1 MKFSDGFDARRLR
14 PRGASSW
21 RLRLGAALAAL
32 LATVGVL
39 LSMAG
44 IAALLGQHAVLGPLN
59 ESAVGASLC
68 GLLGL
73 SLLYLGVS
81 LWRRCRRR
89 SRDSGDLNLAPHLL
103 KKRN

>member
-14 PRGASSW
+14 PRGAGNW
-21 RLRLGAALAAL
+21 RSRLSAALAAL
-32 LATVGVL
+32 LATFGIL

-44 IAALLGQHAVLGPLN
+44 IAALLGQHSVLGPLN
-59 ESAVGASLC
+59 DSAVAASLFSVI
-68 GLLGL
+68 GLT
-73 SLLYLGVS
+73 LLYVGIM

-89 SRDSGDLNLAPHLL
+89 ARHSSDLNMAPHLL